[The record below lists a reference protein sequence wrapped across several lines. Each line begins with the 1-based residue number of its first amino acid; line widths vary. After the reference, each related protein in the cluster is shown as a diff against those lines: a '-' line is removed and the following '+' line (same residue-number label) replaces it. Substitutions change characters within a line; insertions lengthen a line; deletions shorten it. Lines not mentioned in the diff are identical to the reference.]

1 MKRENKH
8 CMERKKRSPVSNWML
23 LIHSNVSNRI
33 IIHSNVSK
41 FLKKEH
47 TATLYCFANE
57 CSLDGGSNSMD
68 ERFFLNKIEVTRM
81 FPLTWI
87 EEQSKE
93 WVNIS
98 QVAVKIS

>member
-1 MKRENKH
+1 
-8 CMERKKRSPVSNWML
+8 ML

-41 FLKKEH
+41 FFKKEH

-57 CSLDGGSNSMD
+57 CSLDGDSNSMD

-81 FPLTWI
+81 LTSI

>member
-1 MKRENKH
+1 
-8 CMERKKRSPVSNWML
+8 MERKKRSPGSNWML
-23 LIHSNVSNRI
+23 LIHSNVSNWI

-57 CSLDGGSNSMD
+57 CSLDGDSNSMD

-81 FPLTWI
+81 LTSI

>member
-1 MKRENKH
+1 
-8 CMERKKRSPVSNWML
+8 ML
-23 LIHSNVSNRI
+23 LIHSNVSNWI

-68 ERFFLNKIEVTRM
+68 ERFFLNKIEVTRFIGRL
-81 FPLTWI
+81 FPLTSI
-87 EEQSKE
+87 ERQSKE

>member
-1 MKRENKH
+1 
-8 CMERKKRSPVSNWML
+8 MESKQRSPGSNWML
-23 LIHSNVSNRI
+23 LIHSNVSNWI

-41 FLKKEH
+41 FFKKEH
-47 TATLYCFANE
+47 TATLYCFSNE

-81 FPLTWI
+81 FPLTSI

-93 WVNIS
+93 WINIS

>member
-1 MKRENKH
+1 
-8 CMERKKRSPVSNWML
+8 ML

-57 CSLDGGSNSMD
+57 CSLDGDSNSMD

-81 FPLTWI
+81 LTSI

>member
-1 MKRENKH
+1 
-8 CMERKKRSPVSNWML
+8 ML

-41 FLKKEH
+41 FLKTEH

-57 CSLDGGSNSMD
+57 CSLDGDSNSMD

-81 FPLTWI
+81 LTSI

>member
-1 MKRENKH
+1 
-8 CMERKKRSPVSNWML
+8 MERKKRSPGSNWML
-23 LIHSNVSNRI
+23 LIHSNVSNWI

-57 CSLDGGSNSMD
+57 CRLDGGSNIMD
-68 ERFFLNKIEVTRM
+68 ERFFLSKIEVTRM
-81 FPLTWI
+81 FPLTSI
-87 EEQSKE
+87 EKQSKE